1 MAAFFQHGVARRLS
15 GSVLQRTKA
24 AATSPV
30 VAEERRRLVPRRK
43 CSTKENVR
51 EEVLHE
57 IQQKKEEVYDV
68 IAKAEQRFWSS
79 KHSNKLLLAQIAVQ
93 IKPRPDDFQWGRM
106 YFVRKALT
114 VLETAALI
122 SLASAVATGV
132 VRYRRRLEEDEKK
145 MQDLYG
151 KLV

>member
-1 MAAFFQHGVARRLS
+1 MAALLRHGVARRLG
-15 GSVLQRTKA
+15 GSVLQRTQA
-24 AATSPV
+24 AVSSPA
-30 VAEERRRLVPRRK
+30 VAEERRRLVPRRM

-79 KHSNKLLLAQIAVQ
+79 KLSNKLLLAHIAVQ
-93 IKPRPDDFQWGRM
+93 IKPRPDDFQWRRM

-122 SLASAVATGV
+122 SLASAVVTGV
-132 VRYRRRLEEDEKK
+132 VRYRRRLEEDERK
-145 MQDLYG
+145 MQHLA
-151 KLV
+151 